1 MRSATRRPYFQ
12 GHAVMARFALAW
24 ELHGGADHLSP
35 LARLARSL
43 VERGH
48 QVDFILRDLGVAS
61 AALGEL
67 MQHPLVALWP
77 APIWQQPSAPLGQ
90 PTCNSVDHLMQE
102 GYASPSGL
110 LGLATGWRTILQALD
125 PDLLV
130 ADHAPTALLAARGLR
145 FPCVQ
150 LESCAAPIPVPPPQ
164 AVQVLNS
171 CNTVLAQLGQPP
183 LTTLHELL
191 GASTSFRP
199 QSINAIDQLI
209 ALSQGPQRFS
219 PTPVHPR

>member
-1 MRSATRRPYFQ
+1 
-12 GHAVMARFALAW
+12 MARFALAW
-24 ELHGGADHLSP
+24 ELHGGADHLSS

-43 VERGH
+43 VARGH

-67 MQHPLVALWP
+67 MQHPHVALWP

-150 LESCAAPIPVPPPQ
+150 LESCAARIPEPPPPQ
-164 AVQVLNS
+164 AAQVLS
-171 CNTVLAQLGQPP
+171 ACNTVLAQLGQGP
-183 LTTLHELL
+183 LSTLHELL
-191 GASTSFRP
+191 SPHDALQLHAP
-199 QSINAIDQLI
+199 NAADQLI
-209 ALSQGPQRFS
+209 AMSQGPQRFA
-219 PTPVHPR
+219 PTPVHAR